1 MRHFAC
7 LALAACL
14 ASPAYAQSQP
24 STPALPSPE
33 ELASK
38 DTLTV
43 GLGAAIVPD
52 YEGSNDYRIVP
63 AGAIRG
69 RYHGISFT
77 TRGTYLYVDVMPDR
91 GKVDFDIGPVAG
103 VRLNRRKNIEDDVVK
118 LLPNL
123 KRAIEVGGF
132 AGVSVHGLT
141 NPYDTLSFRL
151 DALFDVGSAH
161 ESVVIN
167 PTVEFSTPI
176 SETTYV
182 GASVGLEFVGNK
194 YADYYFGITPSESL
208 ATGGVL
214 PVYDAD
220 GGLKNWK
227 MGVLVNQSL
236 SGSLLHGVSLFG
248 LGQYTRLTGDFKRSP
263 VVSQRGSASQWV
275 GALGLA
281 YTW

>member
-1 MRHFAC
+1 MRTFAC

-14 ASPAYAQSQP
+14 ASPAYAQSP
-24 STPALPSPE
+24 PAAPPLPSPE
-33 ELASK
+33 ELAAK
-38 DTLTV
+38 DTVTV

-52 YEGSNDYRIVP
+52 YEGSDDYRIVP

-69 RYHGISFT
+69 RYRGISFT

-91 GKVDFDIGPVAG
+91 GKVDFNLGPIAG

-132 AGVSVHGLT
+132 AGVSVNGLT

-151 DALFDVGSAH
+151 DALYDVGSAH
-161 ESVVIN
+161 ESAVIS
-167 PTVEFSTPI
+167 PTVEFSTPV
-176 SETTYV
+176 SKTTYV
-182 GASVGLEFVGNK
+182 GASLGADFVGNK
-194 YADYYFGITPSESL
+194 YADYYFSISPADSL
-208 ATGGVL
+208 TTGGLL
-214 PVYDAD
+214 PAYDAD

-227 MGVLVNQSL
+227 IGAFVNQSL
-236 SGSLLHGVSLFG
+236 SGNLLNGFSLFA
-248 LGQYTRLTGDFKRSP
+248 LGNYSRLVGDFKRSP
-263 VVSQRGSASQWV
+263 VVSDRGSASQWV